1 MTEQD
6 LAAIFEAQANIRG
19 MAEHGR
25 PQSPKTQLH
34 FFGQLQRAR
43 EIIEAHASTG
53 RPFPGSVKS
62 FAVYLQ
68 ELAVPSW
75 PGYTA
80 VPGTAAGF
88 QREAGRIVEAV
99 LGSSPAVP
107 PEQKHT
113 LTANQ
118 VRTRMMNADTI
129 KRALQDA
136 IALPGTL
143 QLQLI
148 TTNHATYFGRSD
160 QRIPSLRDLGLN
172 LPSIEQLQAIR
183 GSMIQAQNLLPSSG
197 PKLLAGSAA
206 EAKELRA
213 LLAMAAA
220 ICQEAPCAATMS
232 GLMNPSRDYIDSWRS
247 MAVTFDDWAR
257 LLECCKPAE
266 LAPTLPAGG
275 QEPAQISAST
285 PAAAPNTIRH
295 LNTQKSEQEQRRIFA
310 ALVEAG
316 FIAGADAAGAS
327 MLQPFLNAFDP
338 ESREQG
344 RIIWTGTPLR
354 GGAAGKPSPT
364 QALDFVAL
372 MAGGLSGITP
382 AFARGA
388 FPAIFQGLI
397 CSDDTRG
404 EFTKKWNKSGGSE
417 YHDRLA
423 AIISPR

>member
-25 PQSPKTQLH
+25 PQNPETQLR

-53 RPFPGSVKS
+53 RPFPGSVKD
-62 FAVYLQ
+62 FAAYLQ

-88 QREAGRIVEAV
+88 QREAEWIVEAV
-99 LGSSPAVP
+99 LGSSPA
-107 PEQKHT
+107 
-113 LTANQ
+113 
-118 VRTRMMNADTI
+118 
-129 KRALQDA
+129 
-136 IALPGTL
+136 
-143 QLQLI
+143 
-148 TTNHATYFGRSD
+148 S
-160 QRIPSLRDLGLN
+160 
-172 LPSIEQLQAIR
+172 
-183 GSMIQAQNLLPSSG
+183 
-197 PKLLAGSAA
+197 
-206 EAKELRA
+206 
-213 LLAMAAA
+213 
-220 ICQEAPCAATMS
+220 
-232 GLMNPSRDYIDSWRS
+232 
-247 MAVTFDDWAR
+247 
-257 LLECCKPAE
+257 
-266 LAPTLPAGG
+266 G
-275 QEPAQISAST
+275 QEPAQIPAST
-285 PAAAPNTIRH
+285 PAATPNTIQH
-295 LNTQKSEQEQRRIFA
+295 LNTEKNEQEQRRIFA

-338 ESREQG
+338 EAREQG

-372 MAGGLSGITP
+372 MAGGVLSGIDP

-404 EFTKKWNKSGGSE
+404 EFTKKWNKGGGSE
-417 YHDRLA
+417 YHNRLA
-423 AIISPR
+423 AIISLIISPR